1 MKSAAQG
8 GELKSVVN
16 EPRPSCP
23 PVADMRQMTG
33 RRATPANTDGA
44 AFKRSHLVTL
54 HHSDPCFLVK
64 KKKRLSP
71 ILTCRIFW
79 KFLPLAG
86 LRSPRS
92 RRGENPGASGRRQE
106 EQAARC
112 TSQATDG
119 GAERTIGE
127 TRQSAAGA
135 SVSLLKY
142 LPGVTPSALR
152 NTDTKAL
159 RLL

>member
-1 MKSAAQG
+1 MNSAAQG
-8 GELKSVVN
+8 GELKKVVN
-16 EPRPSCP
+16 GPRPSCP

-33 RRATPANTDGA
+33 RRATPTNTDGA
-44 AFKRSHLVTL
+44 AFRRSHLVTL

-71 ILTCRIFW
+71 ILTCRIFR
-79 KFLPLAG
+79 KFLPQAG
-86 LRSPRS
+86 PSVSPFPN
-92 RRGENPGASGRRQE
+92 GGDPGAAGRRQE

-119 GAERTIGE
+119 GTERTPGE
-127 TRQSAAGA
+127 TGQSAAEA

-152 NTDTKAL
+152 KTDTKAL